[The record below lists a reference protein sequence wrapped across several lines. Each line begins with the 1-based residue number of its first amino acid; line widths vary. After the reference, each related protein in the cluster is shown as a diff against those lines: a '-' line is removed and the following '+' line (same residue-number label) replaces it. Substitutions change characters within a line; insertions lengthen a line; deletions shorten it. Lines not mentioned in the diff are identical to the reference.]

1 MTTSIDK
8 LTKTLAAVEE
18 ETKPIAVIEPKAK
31 ASDVDDD
38 YAYSR
43 ALYKELIAIGR
54 DNIAGLSEVCRQ
66 TEHPR
71 AYEVLSRSIKD
82 VADTTGKLMDL
93 QKDKKAIK
101 GESGQ
106 AGKAGDTNVF
116 IGSVTELQK
125 ALKSAANPAIDV
137 TPTQIKPK
145 K

>member
-1 MTTSIDK
+1 MTDLIDK
-8 LTKTLAAVEE
+8 LSKTLEVVEE
-18 ETKPIAVIEPKAK
+18 ENKPVVPVKVAAPT
-31 ASDVDDD
+31 SDVDDD

-43 ALYKELIAIGR
+43 QIYKELIDIGR

-101 GESGQ
+101 GE
-106 AGKAGDTNVF
+106 KATKTGVTNVF
-116 IGSVTELQK
+116 VGSVTELQK
-125 ALKSAANPAIDV
+125 AIKAKQDTAIIDV
-137 TPTQIKPK
+137 TPKDSTESG
-145 K
+145 

>member
-1 MTTSIDK
+1 MTDTIDK
-8 LTKTLAAVEE
+8 LSKTLELVEKE
-18 ETKPIAVIEPKAK
+18 NKPVAPAK
-31 ASDVDDD
+31 PVAPTSDVDDD

-43 ALYKELIAIGR
+43 QIYKELIDIGR

-101 GESGQ
+101 GEKAKA
-106 AGKAGDTNVF
+106 AGVTNVF
-116 IGSVTELQK
+116 VGSVTELQK
-125 ALKSAANPAIDV
+125 AIKAKQDAIIDV
-137 TPTQIKPK
+137 TPEDTKESE
-145 K
+145 